1 MEVIQGV
8 DDDVDEADYIFSL
21 MSLALSGYRVTQT
34 KVKCRHR
41 PPVPDDSIDAQ
52 SHSGEQSAA
61 SRTSRGTRARVTAT
75 ANGYRP
81 EADDVMIVMMINKRS
96 DR

>member
-1 MEVIQGV
+1 
-8 DDDVDEADYIFSL
+8 

-41 PPVPDDSIDAQ
+41 PMTRSMRNCTRNSQP
-52 SHSGEQSAA
+52 
-61 SRTSRGTRARVTAT
+61 GTRAGDGSRRTGIA
-75 ANGYRP
+75 RS

>member
-1 MEVIQGV
+1 MMVYTKLII
-8 DDDVDEADYIFSL
+8 YSL

-52 SHSGEQSAA
+52 SHSEQSAA
-61 SRTSRGTRARVTAT
+61 SRTRGTRAGHGSRRTGIA
-75 ANGYRP
+75 RS
-81 EADDVMIVMMINKRS
+81 EADDVMTVMMINKRS